1 MIKDKKVSILFG
13 IIGVLAILFAI
24 FAYDRTPRTVT
35 VHSKEHLQ
43 RVKDLEDSVKML
55 RNEIQQY
62 QGRLDTLRQERI
74 KIRYQ
79 IKEILKE
86 NEATDRTLANGDW
99 DTNIRFLTDFFI
111 RKRFC
116 GGMTL
121 F

>member
-24 FAYDRTPRTVT
+24 FAYDRTPQTVT

-55 RNEIQQY
+55 RNEIHQY
-62 QGRLDTLRQERI
+62 QGRLDTLRKERI

-99 DTNIRFLTDFFI
+99 DTNIRFLTDFLS
-111 RKRFC
+111 KKDSV
-116 GGMTL
+116 GE
-121 F
+121 